1 MHHRTGFSYAYYDK
15 GIKGDKCFKKCVG
28 MRAKPAYHNHKLV
41 GAMRGIRG
49 EKITEIKS
57 RGRSI

>member
-1 MHHRTGFSYAYYDK
+1 
-15 GIKGDKCFKKCVG
+15 
-28 MRAKPAYHNHKLV
+28 MRAKPAYHNHKV